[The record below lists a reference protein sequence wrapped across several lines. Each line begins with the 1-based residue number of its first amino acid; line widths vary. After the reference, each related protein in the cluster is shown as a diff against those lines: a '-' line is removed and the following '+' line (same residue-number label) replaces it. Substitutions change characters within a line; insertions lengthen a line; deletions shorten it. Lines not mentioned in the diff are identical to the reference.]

1 MLSICPDV
9 IQEISLQGK
18 ILSIVK
24 RYNSY
29 CGDQHV
35 LVISFSEVATSWN
48 TNVVGSINFG
58 WEVYVKSW

>member
-35 LVISFSEVATSWN
+35 LVISFSAVATS
-48 TNVVGSINFG
+48 
-58 WEVYVKSW
+58 